1 MKWILSL
8 FSPAGLNLCA
18 AATCGATARCGE
30 LLAAREEG
38 RARRDIRRGTAQGR

>member
-8 FSPAGLNLCA
+8 FSPVSMNLCA
-18 AATCGATARCGE
+18 AATWGATAPCRK